1 MKIKSGLPF
10 NLNDLINLRMIENH
24 RVEFKASWDHKTAAA
39 VVETVCAYAN
49 DLLNLNGGYIIL
61 GVEEKNGHPILPPR
75 GLNLDKLDKIQK
87 EIYGACKS
95 IVPEFQPLIF
105 PEYYQHQF
113 IIVIWVPGGDNRPY
127 QAPNRRRNKQRD
139 YFVRQSSQT
148 VVAKGEILRQ
158 LLELTAK
165 VPYDDRRNLTA
176 TIEDI
181 SPTLVRRFLREVRS
195 DIVIE
200 DYSDEELYLKLE
212 LLIAFPVCM
221 KYKVSGNP
229 LRSIP
234 ETTLNVLYSIGKRY
248 KSVNA
253 HKVPRHVSLLFFNE
267 IPEKFF
273 PGAQIEMV
281 QFADDAGGDLIEERY
296 FKGPILA
303 QIKSVLDY
311 LKNINGILVQKK
323 PGQAQAER
331 IVAIPYEAIKEAI
344 VNAVYHRSYEPEF
357 AEGIKIYLYPNQ
369 MVITSYPGPMPGIE
383 IDDLKQERMLP
394 HIRAR
399 NRRIGQFLKD
409 LQLAERRGTGIPKIQ
424 RKMRENGSPA
434 AKFRFDEQRTYFEV
448 RLPIHP
454 RFLVRQ
460 ALQEASYLW
469 ATGEKEKALNHL
481 KRVFDNQPASG
492 ALASQLIEYA
502 FILDHATL
510 AKQVMTTFEQISA
523 KMEAVQPYLT
533 MARLLTD
540 RGNIQEANN
549 LLKRMPSLKNAD
561 DLTLVAALKKRM
573 RTAKVSSEF

>member
-61 GVEEKNGHPILPPR
+61 GIEEKNGHPILPPR

-95 IVPEFQPLIF
+95 LVPEFQPLIF

-113 IIVIWVPGGDNRPY
+113 IIVTWVPGGDNRPY
-127 QAPNRRRNKQRD
+127 QAPNRRNKQRD

-212 LLIAFPVCM
+212 LL
-221 KYKVSGNP
+221 
-229 LRSIP
+229 
-234 ETTLNVLYSIGKRY
+234 

-273 PGAQIEMV
+273 PGAQIEIV

-331 IVAIPYEAIKEAI
+331 IVAIPYEAIKETI

-383 IDDLKQERMLP
+383 IDDLKQGRMLP

-448 RLPIHP
+448 TLPIHP

-510 AKQVMTTFEQISA
+510 AKQVMTTFEQISP

-540 RGNIQEANN
+540 RGNIQEANH
-549 LLKRMPSLKNAD
+549 LLKRMPPLKNAD

-573 RTAKVSSEF
+573 RTA